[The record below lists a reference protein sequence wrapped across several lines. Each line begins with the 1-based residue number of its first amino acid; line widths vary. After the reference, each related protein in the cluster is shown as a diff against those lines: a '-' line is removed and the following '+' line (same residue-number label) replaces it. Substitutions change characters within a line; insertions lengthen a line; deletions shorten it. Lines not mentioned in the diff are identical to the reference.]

1 MKVNA
6 LVEGYL
12 ESVLMPVLLAQIG
25 RSDIEPVIRD
35 ARGGPNFWKEAKR
48 YNEAAGHTLV
58 LGLADVEQAT
68 CAGGL
73 MVANLPKKSA
83 AFHLRLAVRM
93 LESWLIADRIAI
105 ASFLGVSQARIPRDP
120 DQVAH
125 PKRLLVTLARGS
137 SKRAIREALVP
148 DDSGG
153 IVGPDYVATMASYI
167 ASHWNVE
174 RARAESPSL
183 NRACDRW
190 AAI

>member
-1 MKVNA
+1 
-6 LVEGYL
+6 
-12 ESVLMPVLLAQIG
+12 MPVLLAQIG
-25 RSDIEPVIRD
+25 RSDIKPVIRD

-48 YNEAAGHTLV
+48 YNEAAVHTLV
-58 LGLADVEQAT
+58 LGLADVEQAV

-73 MVANLPKKSA
+73 IVANLPTKSA

-105 ASFLGVSQARIPRDP
+105 ASFLGVSQARIPHDP
-120 DQVAH
+120 DELAH

-137 SKRAIREALVP
+137 TKRTIREAMVP

-153 IVGPDYVATMASYI
+153 IVGPDYVATMAAYI
-167 ASHWNVE
+167 ESHWNVE

-183 NRACDRW
+183 NRACFRW